1 MDKAWKKILFVLF
14 AVILMVSLLSV
25 PSFAAYNDEVDLQ
38 SNIYYMENLDQET
51 VILSKNADKR
61 TAMASLTKITTA
73 MVVLDHE
80 KNLDKV
86 VKVTQE
92 MMDTIANTNS
102 STAGIVAGEELTV
115 RQLLNLMLVKS
126 ANEAASILAIH
137 VAGDMASFVD
147 LMNDYARK
155 LG

>member
-61 TAMASLTKITTA
+61 TAMASLTKITSA
-73 MVVLDHE
+73 MVVLDH
-80 KNLDKV
+80 
-86 VKVTQE
+86 
-92 MMDTIANTNS
+92 
-102 STAGIVAGEELTV
+102 
-115 RQLLNLMLVKS
+115 
-126 ANEAASILAIH
+126 
-137 VAGDMASFVD
+137 
-147 LMNDYARK
+147 
-155 LG
+155 